1 MTKYNERKMWD
12 VMHVDRVVF
21 ILILQY
27 QDISWNRITDLNT
40 LKTSISNSNN

>member
-12 VMHVDRVVF
+12 LMQVDRVVF

-27 QDISWNRITDLNT
+27 QDIS
-40 LKTSISNSNN
+40 